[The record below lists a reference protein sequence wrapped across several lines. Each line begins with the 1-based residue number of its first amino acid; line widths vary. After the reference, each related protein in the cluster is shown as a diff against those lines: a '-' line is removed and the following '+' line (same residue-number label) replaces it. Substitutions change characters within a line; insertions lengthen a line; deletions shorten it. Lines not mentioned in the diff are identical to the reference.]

1 MHKFFLVRFGAI
13 WCDLVLNFRARPFRN
28 ASEPASV
35 DWELVIE
42 NWSLAMEFRLPNR
55 SMAFEMALPERQLDP
70 V

>member
-1 MHKFFLVRFGAI
+1 VRFGAI
-13 WCDLVLNFRARPFRN
+13 WCDWVLNVGARPFRK
-28 ASEPASV
+28 ASEGASV

-42 NWSLAMEFRLPNR
+42 NWSLAIELRLPNR